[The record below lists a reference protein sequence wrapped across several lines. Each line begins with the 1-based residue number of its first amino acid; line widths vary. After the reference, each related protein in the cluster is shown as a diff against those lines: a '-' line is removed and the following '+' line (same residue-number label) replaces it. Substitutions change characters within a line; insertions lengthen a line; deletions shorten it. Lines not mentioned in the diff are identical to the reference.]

1 MILLRNTVFA
11 LHVHF
16 WGANPDSS
24 RAVLGVPP
32 WISMC
37 LYTSLVFSLLQGP
50 LLPINPP
57 FLLLYSPSV
66 RAGVCSNENCHW
78 YVRGF
83 YLLFSWWICEIGNMP
98 CGIQG
103 IESLVNILF
112 FFLSKNLCHGFL
124 LTCWFP
130 AKFSWFALCVC
141 SVLPVGFSPPVIRL
155 ISFTWPSLTCPQLYL
170 INKCLPVF
178 SFFQFLVSC
187 WVLSHSLVSQ
197 NHFVCR
203 KVWILGFSV
212 LFFDWSA
219 SILFFDTL
227 LQEVLKNQY
236 SFSISIFWPNTQWHE
251 KQWERGIVKED
262 GSG

>member
-1 MILLRNTVFA
+1 
-11 LHVHF
+11 
-16 WGANPDSS
+16 
-24 RAVLGVPP
+24 
-32 WISMC
+32 
-37 LYTSLVFSLLQGP
+37 
-50 LLPINPP
+50 
-57 FLLLYSPSV
+57 
-66 RAGVCSNENCHW
+66 
-78 YVRGF
+78 
-83 YLLFSWWICEIGNMP
+83 MP
-98 CGIQG
+98 CRIQR
-103 IESLVNILF
+103 IESLVNIIF

-130 AKFSWFALCVC
+130 AKFSWLALCVC

-203 KVWILGFSV
+203 KVFFSILGVSM

-219 SILFFDTL
+219 SILTETPF
-227 LQEVLKNQY
+227 K
-236 SFSISIFWPNTQWHE
+236 FSLPPMLPHFLCHQWSPSNYDSCLFWHIVARGFEKSIFL
-251 KQWERGIVKED
+251 
-262 GSG
+262 

>member
-1 MILLRNTVFA
+1 
-11 LHVHF
+11 
-16 WGANPDSS
+16 
-24 RAVLGVPP
+24 
-32 WISMC
+32 
-37 LYTSLVFSLLQGP
+37 
-50 LLPINPP
+50 
-57 FLLLYSPSV
+57 
-66 RAGVCSNENCHW
+66 
-78 YVRGF
+78 
-83 YLLFSWWICEIGNMP
+83 MP
-98 CGIQG
+98 CGIQR
-103 IESLVNILF
+103 IESLVNIIF
-112 FFLSKNLCHGFL
+112 FILSKNLCHGFL

-130 AKFSWFALCVC
+130 AKFSWLALCVC

-178 SFFQFLVSC
+178 SVFQFLVSC

-203 KVWILGFSV
+203 
-212 LFFDWSA
+212 LFFF
-219 SILFFDTL
+219 SIFFRFWESLCSSSTDLLRSSPKHHLSFLYPQCSLTSCVTNGALQITTLVFFDTL

-236 SFSISIFWPNTQWHE
+236 FFSSFIFWPKTQWHE